1 MLLEKVALWGH
12 KMLVGW
18 RKQVAQADTIQQKF
32 ILDFVD
38 IALNSEGFSLAP
50 FFVFVI
56 RQSADL
62 YQGLMLDFSLE

>member
-1 MLLEKVALWGH
+1 
-12 KMLVGW
+12 MLVGW

-38 IALNSEGFSLAP
+38 IALNSEGFSLAT